1 MTKMTIG
8 VDISKAN
15 LDVHR
20 LPDGESRQ
28 FANHAAG
35 FKALLK
41 WLKGLEIERVVYEA
55 TGPYHRAFERALAR
69 AGLVLCRVNPLQAR
83 RFAQA
88 NGKRAKT
95 DKIDAAMLAF
105 MGIALAPGAI
115 KLPGGALDN
124 MRELVVAR
132 EALLKD
138 QTAANNRLK
147 QRELPLLHKQAKQ
160 RLRHVESQLKAIEG
174 ELHALVNG
182 APEIRERFDI
192 LCSIPAVST
201 VTAWILLVE
210 MPELGTLD
218 QRQVASLAG
227 LAPMTRQSGNWHGH
241 SFIQGGR
248 GRLRNGLYFPAVVA
262 TRHNPDLKIFYKRLK
277 DAGKPSKVALTA
289 VMRKLLITLNGIL
302 KSGKPWHGA
311 QCA

>member
-1 MTKMTIG
+1 MTIG

-20 LPDGESRQ
+20 LPDGEYRQ

-41 WLKGLEIERVVYEA
+41 WLKGEKIERVVYEA
-55 TGPYHRAFERALAR
+55 TGPYHRAFERTLAR

-105 MGIALAPGAI
+105 MGIALAPEAV
-115 KLPGGALDN
+115 KLPGETLET
-124 MRELVVAR
+124 MREFVVAR

-138 QTAANNRLK
+138 RTAANNRLK

-160 RLRHVESQLKAIEG
+160 RLRHVEGQLKAIEG
-174 ELHALVNG
+174 ELQALVNG

-192 LCSIPAVST
+192 LCSIPAISA

-227 LAPMTRQSGNWHGH
+227 LAPVTRQSGDWHGR

-248 GRLRNGLYFPAVVA
+248 GRLRQGLYFPAVVA
-262 TRHNPDLKIFYKRLK
+262 IRYNPDMKIFYERLK
-277 DAGKPSKVALTA
+277 AAGKPSKVALTA
-289 VMRKLLITLNGIL
+289 VMRKLLVTANALLRDGR
-302 KSGKPWHGA
+302 KWTAK
-311 QCA
+311 